1 MPDFV
6 DQIRRRND
14 KHPAAGMSQAISPH
28 PAMTRPAQM
37 PPTRTNNQ
45 QIIRPTSG
53 PDEHRAGVPTNGPRI
68 VIY

>member
-1 MPDFV
+1 
-6 DQIRRRND
+6 
-14 KHPAAGMSQAISPH
+14 MSQAIPPH